1 MNLEPLFEAIVK
13 DFARFDR
20 TEERVTEFADS
31 LAVEEGRKYLKVIKK
46 LGRLWFGVSSR
57 RKTIRSFVLVTF

>member
-1 MNLEPLFEAIVK
+1 MK

-20 TEERVTEFADS
+20 TEERVAEFADS

-46 LGRLWFGVSSR
+46 LAKPDYGLGFRSEGR
-57 RKTIRSFVLVTF
+57 